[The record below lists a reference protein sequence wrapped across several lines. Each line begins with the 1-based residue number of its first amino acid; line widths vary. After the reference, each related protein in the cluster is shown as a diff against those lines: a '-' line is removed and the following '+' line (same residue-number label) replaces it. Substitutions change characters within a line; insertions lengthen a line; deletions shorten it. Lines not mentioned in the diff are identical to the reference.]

1 MKHFNSVW
9 VNGLSINLL
18 KRSINFL
25 QKTWVLSREEGSA
38 LKLLPQ
44 RGKLFATLP
53 LLHSCSPPPS
63 PKLGTD
69 QSGCTLVALSPLLLL
84 FPHHLSLLEGDEAG
98 QTFWEGACLLGNQ
111 THHPP
116 GKESSRG
123 GNFVEN
129 EKFMDNH
136 KRGWRGQ
143 NPHLHLPTFC
153 ISFWRQKGKN
163 FTFFPAPGPAPGWSH
178 GAKLGLA
185 TMLPPHAPAA
195 DKAHSPAKSY
205 SPNSLKTHLFL
216 FLLLSFP
223 KDTTAKHLYIVEILL
238 FLNGLAHFSS
248 FTKSSWFPFFFPS
261 LNQ

>member
-1 MKHFNSVW
+1 MNILFMKHFNSVW
-9 VNGLSINLL
+9 VNGLGINLL

-44 RGKLFATLP
+44 RGKLFTTLP

-69 QSGCTLVALSPLLLL
+69 PSGYTLVALSPLLLL
-84 FPHHLSLLEGDEAG
+84 FPHHLSLLEGDEAA
-98 QTFWEGACLLGNQ
+98 QTFWEGACLLGTQ

-136 KRGWRGQ
+136 SRGQ
-143 NPHLHLPTFC
+143 NPHLHLLTFC
-153 ISFWRQKGKN
+153 ISFWRQTRKN
-163 FTFFPAPGPAPGWSH
+163 FTFPPAPGLLLDGPSQPDWVWPSCS
-178 GAKLGLA
+178 
-185 TMLPPHAPAA
+185 PHTPAA
-195 DKAHSPAKSY
+195 DKGTLSCQVLQPQFTVNPS
-205 SPNSLKTHLFL
+205 
-216 FLLLSFP
+216 LSFF
-223 KDTTAKHLYIVEILL
+223 AIE
-238 FLNGLAHFSS
+238 FL
-248 FTKSSWFPFFFPS
+248 
-261 LNQ
+261 